1 MKGVK
6 GYVVFSDIRF
16 RKSNSLNRGVPKLSN
31 ENEVSF
37 LVCRFVFS
45 SGIEHC
51 RQHII
56 FLFFNS
62 FLHAFHR
69 NVCSRPGSQVPTR
82 QGSRTPSR
90 GPIHQQIKN
99 QTTYYKK
106 LNSVGIR
113 ADTSSKQK
121 KRPTVVFLF
130 NRLFCSF

>member
-16 RKSNSLNRGVPKLSN
+16 IKATTLNAGVWNLSN

-51 RQHII
+51 RQHFI

-62 FLHAFHR
+62 FLHAFHW
-69 NVCSRPGSQVPTR
+69 NVCPRPGS
-82 QGSRTPSR
+82 
-90 GPIHQQIKN
+90 
-99 QTTYYKK
+99 
-106 LNSVGIR
+106 
-113 ADTSSKQK
+113 
-121 KRPTVVFLF
+121 
-130 NRLFCSF
+130 